1 MEFLLPKVLR
11 YKPYQ
16 SAFMSLILIFISSPV
31 LITFTFVRFESELWW
46 EWLFF
51 IVFIATLT
59 LMFLGGVLINFIT
72 REIEVRRDAFWL
84 RYKLGALPLKTWCLP
99 RSEYVAVYT
108 STSVEDNLRS
118 RFVQLRYSEVDV
130 QRAVA
135 ENRDLSGF
143 WLLHKNRH
151 GKRIFICDDVL
162 AGSLRA
168 GTAYKSNEEYLQAFF
183 NLPVVNDFQQYLNLS
198 SVYGLPERR
207 RGVFLLKEEG
217 GVITLT
223 NPTGLYAGAFISVGC
238 LILLAL
244 GAIPWEQSLYLLVPM
259 VLATYREKIWL
270 DSETLSSELSV
281 AGLVFAKF
289 ELSLFEV
296 VSVKTY
302 PSILMGEQSAI
313 VELGLKGGKRIG
325 LPRGKFEESGQMAGL
340 SRMTMAECIWLV
352 EHLKARLPKDI
363 EVIDEGG
370 FWENDDE

>member
-1 MEFLLPKVLR
+1 MEFLLPNVLR

-16 SAFMSLILIFISSPV
+16 SAFMSFILIFISSPV

-51 IVFIATLT
+51 IVFIAALT
-59 LMFLGGVLINFIT
+59 LMFLSGVLINFIT

-108 STSVEDNLRS
+108 PASVEDNLRS
-118 RFVQLRYSEVDV
+118 RFVQLRYSEADV
-130 QRAVA
+130 RRSVL
-135 ENRDLSGF
+135 ENNDLSGF
-143 WLLHKNRH
+143 WLLHKNRY
-151 GKRIFICDDVL
+151 GKRVFICDDALV
-162 AGSLRA
+162 GSLRA
-168 GTAYKSNEEYLQAFF
+168 GTNYNSNEEYLQAFF
-183 NLPVVNDFQQYLNLS
+183 NLPVVNGFQQYLSLG
-198 SVYGLPERR
+198 SVYGLPEKR
-207 RGVFLLKEEG
+207 RGVFLLKDEG
-217 GVITLT
+217 GVVTLT
-223 NPTGLYAGAFISVGC
+223 NPTGLYAGVFISAGC
-238 LILLAL
+238 VILLLL
-244 GAIPWEQSLYLLVPM
+244 GAIPWAQSLYVLVPM
-259 VLATYREKIWL
+259 VLATYRERIRL

-289 ELSLFEV
+289 KLSLFEV

-302 PSILMGEQSAI
+302 PSILLGDHSAI
-313 VELGLKGGKRIG
+313 VELGLKGGKRLG

-352 EHLKARLPKDI
+352 KHLRARLPNDI

-370 FWENDDE
+370 FWENDGV